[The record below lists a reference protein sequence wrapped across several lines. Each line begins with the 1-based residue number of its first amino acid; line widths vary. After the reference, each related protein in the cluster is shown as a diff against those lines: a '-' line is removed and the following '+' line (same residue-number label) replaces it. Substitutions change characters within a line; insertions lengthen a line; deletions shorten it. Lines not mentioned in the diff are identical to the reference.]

1 MNPQHAQLAI
11 STYHG
16 FETEGKRLRVAF
28 ACSGGR
34 KYTSG
39 RSNDVS
45 PDSNNENIIGWEL
58 YVFGLPIDVN
68 EAELVVGFLFLNAR
82 RFAIVGYFFCFR
94 KCT

>member
-34 KYTSG
+34 KYASG

-45 PDSNNENIIGWEL
+45 PESNNENIIGWEL
-58 YVFGLPIDVN
+58 YVFGFPVDVG
-68 EAELVVGFLFLNAR
+68 EADLVVGFSILNAR
-82 RFAIVGYFFCFR
+82 IFVVESFFPFR